1 MYAEAAGM
9 GADQDDDCSFL
20 DSVRYLLV
28 GCTPAEESQAL
39 QIARQGGA
47 ARIQSLL
54 PLLTHIIVSP
64 SVSLS
69 SMHDLRGP
77 ASAAWL
83 DAHMMRWLSKRMVRW
98 PASLLLT
105 CKLDAPQS
113 CCTYCPTA
121 SQCPSTMLG
130 ATPC

>member
-1 MYAEAAGM
+1 MAALKSVPQCCILCTRASHACILKQQVW

-54 PLLTHIIVSP
+54 PLLTHIIVSHP
-64 SVSLS
+64 ALLS
-69 SMHDLRGP
+69 AMQH
-77 ASAAWL
+77 
-83 DAHMMRWLSKRMVRW
+83 H
-98 PASLLLT
+98 
-105 CKLDAPQS
+105 
-113 CCTYCPTA
+113 
-121 SQCPSTMLG
+121 
-130 ATPC
+130 